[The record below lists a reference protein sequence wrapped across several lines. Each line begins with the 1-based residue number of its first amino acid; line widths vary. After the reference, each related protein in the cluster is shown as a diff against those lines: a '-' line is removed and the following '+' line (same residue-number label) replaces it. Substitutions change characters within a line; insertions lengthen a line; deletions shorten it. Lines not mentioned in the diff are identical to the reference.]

1 MLKIMERPLV
11 SKQTSFQPG
20 TIPAKLRNSSLS
32 SNKKMSRPGS
42 QTSLKGSNAP
52 TSGIGHASLNKIFR
66 RRASEEIQKQNL
78 KMVNT
83 LLSIKPNVPLATDL
97 KKW

>member
-1 MLKIMERPLV
+1 MERPLV

-20 TIPAKLRNSSLS
+20 TIPANPRSSNLS
-32 SNKKMSRPGS
+32 SRGKLSRPGS
-42 QTSLKGSNAP
+42 QTSLKGGNTP
-52 TSGIGHASLNKIFR
+52 TSGIGHASLNKVFR

-78 KMVNT
+78 KIVNN